1 MAKRI
6 AKRVQGTAVD
16 VERWKK
22 AVKEEEACRDA
33 TIAQARQMKEAW
45 LLSKEVL
52 AELRAAREK
61 QGLSLA
67 DLRERTGMTREAISR
82 LENNESP
89 NPTLATLVRPA
100 SALGMKLHLTV
111 K

>member
-1 MAKRI
+1 M
-6 AKRVQGTAVD
+6 
-16 VERWKK
+16 K
-22 AVKEEEACRDA
+22 A
-33 TIAQARQMKEAW
+33 AW
-45 LLSKEVL
+45 LLSQQVL

-82 LENNESP
+82 LENNEKP
-89 NPTLATLVRPA
+89 NPTLSTLVRLA
-100 SALGMKLHLTV
+100 TALGMKLELTV

>member
-6 AKRVQGTAVD
+6 AKRVPATPEQAAYIRAAIED
-16 VERWKK
+16 EKQH
-22 AVKEEEACRDA
+22 RDA
-33 TIAQARQMKEAW
+33 TIAQAREMKEAW

-89 NPTLATLVRPA
+89 NPTLATLVRLA